1 MDKFMYDEYT
11 DSVIIAN
18 KQKTDKV
25 EGSVKIGDII
35 LDMTKEGKIVG
46 LEIRHATDFF
56 KECNIEA
63 NASDIISADFTA
75 KQNPDNIIIL
85 LHMQFKEREETV
97 PLYLSTEAPMQ
108 VIA

>member
-25 EGSVKIGDII
+25 EGSIKIGDII

-46 LEIRHATDFF
+46 LEIRHATNFF

-63 NASDIISADFTA
+63 DVSDIISADFLA
-75 KQNPDNIIIL
+75 KHNPDNIIIL
-85 LHMQFKEREETV
+85 LHLQFKEKEETV

>member
-35 LDMTKEGKIVG
+35 LDMTKE
-46 LEIRHATDFF
+46 
-56 KECNIEA
+56 
-63 NASDIISADFTA
+63 
-75 KQNPDNIIIL
+75 
-85 LHMQFKEREETV
+85 
-97 PLYLSTEAPMQ
+97 
-108 VIA
+108 